1 MTSLWHKMQHL
12 KTLATYLACALSRAA
27 VMAVI
32 LIVSLSAA
40 EVKSP
45 SRLRQLVS
53 NVMSVCNIGIE
64 GFGDEAAYHQYDEQC
79 HGTDDV

>member
-1 MTSLWHKMQHL
+1 MQHL